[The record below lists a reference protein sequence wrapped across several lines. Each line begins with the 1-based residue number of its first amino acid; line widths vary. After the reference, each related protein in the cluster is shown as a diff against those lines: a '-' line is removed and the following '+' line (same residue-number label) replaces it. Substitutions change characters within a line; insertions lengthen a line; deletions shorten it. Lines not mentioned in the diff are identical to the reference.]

1 MADPRRACRRL
12 VDKPLPNSPLRVAR
26 IAQAALAVVIA
37 GLNSFAAAQ
46 TTSMMSV
53 AFSNEVEASL
63 VRALETLKDG
73 GIQPALRE
81 LDAALAKNPNFRLG
95 HQMKGDLLMAKAG
108 SPVAFGGGMTQPEL
122 VASLRDEAKVRFNRY
137 FDAPPVDAL
146 PTALL
151 QLAPNQQ
158 HALLLDSE
166 KSRIYVFKNV
176 DGEPRYLADFYIS
189 GGKNGFEK
197 DREGDQRTPLGVYH
211 ITSSM
216 GRDKLT
222 DFYGPGA
229 FPLNYPNEWDKRL
242 RKNGSGIWIH
252 GTPSSTYSRPPRASD
267 GCVVLTNDDFATLSK
282 FVEPG
287 ITPIVIVPTVQWH
300 SPGQWHEF
308 RETFAMALNQWKT
321 DWESLR
327 MDGYLAHYSNKF
339 DADGKG
345 IKDWTS
351 SKRRINA
358 GKHFVK
364 VGISNLSIFEYPITP
379 GTPPMVIVTFDQDYK
394 SSNNAAK
401 MKKRQYWQ
409 REDGRWRI
417 IYEAAAT

>member
-1 MADPRRACRRL
+1 MADPRRACRQQVRRR
-12 VDKPLPNSPLRVAR
+12 LRVTSCAR
-26 IAQAALAVVIA
+26 AALSVALIGIHGVV
-37 GLNSFAAAQ
+37 AAQ
-46 TTSMMSV
+46 TTTMMSV

-63 VRALETLKDG
+63 VRALETLKNN

-81 LDAALAKNPNFRLG
+81 LDATLLKNPNFRLG

-108 SPVAFGGGMTQPEL
+108 SPVAFGGSASPPEL

-137 FDAPPVDAL
+137 FDAPPPDSL

-151 QLAPNQQ
+151 QLAPQQQ

-176 DGEPRYLADFYIS
+176 DGKPTYIADFYVS

-211 ITSSM
+211 VTASM
-216 GRDKLT
+216 GREKLT

-242 RKNGSGIWIH
+242 KKNGSGIWIH
-252 GTPSSTYSRPPRASD
+252 GTPSTTYSRPPRASD
-267 GCVVLTNDDFATLSK
+267 GCVVLTNDDFAVFSK
-282 FVEPG
+282 YVEPG
-287 ITPIVIVPTVQWH
+287 VTPIIIVPTVQWQ
-300 SPGQWHEF
+300 SPDQWREF
-308 RETFAMALNQWKT
+308 REGFTATLDKWKA

-327 MDGYLAHYSNKF
+327 IEGYLAHYSHAF
-339 DADGKG
+339 DADGKD
-345 IKDWTS
+345 IKRWTS
-351 SKRRINA
+351 AKRQINA
-358 GKHFVK
+358 AKKFVK
-364 VGISNLSIFEYPITP
+364 VDIANLSIFEYPISP
-379 GTPPMVIVTFDQDYK
+379 GMPPMVMVTFDQDYK
-394 SSNNAAK
+394 SSNNATK

-409 REDGRWRI
+409 REDGRWKI